1 MIIEKHSVS
10 DFVYLYGCEVD
21 DLILS
26 REERLLMHTQQR
38 IKANELLERLMD
50 HPYTERDHRR
60 INDVIKAVRWNEEM
74 IKKLRG

>member
-26 REERLLMHTQQR
+26 REERLLMHR
-38 IKANELLERLMD
+38 A
-50 HPYTERDHRR
+50 
-60 INDVIKAVRWNEEM
+60 
-74 IKKLRG
+74 